1 MPLNL
6 RRNVSTF
13 LLFFRL
19 FAMLVTV
26 QYPVVDC
33 RGFVS
38 GESHKL
44 VKPYFANPSPDE
56 FMRNFGRVGR
66 RGLSYRDYC
75 RNEDIFCHAD
85 NAVRMPAMSPVADG
99 VVAARARSRIF
110 SNGGNLYRVEVRM
123 EVYAAEGVAWPDDLL
138 QRMAMLPLRVRGE
151 DGRYVERRVA
161 DAGCA
166 LAQLYLRS
174 TTSAAHLAEV
184 RRHWVSVGEPVMMV
198 ETCGACEQ
206 PFTTAAAEVTGPWS
220 EWCGLS
226 FCRVTPAVPP
236 ARQNMP
242 PAVCGVSGTAGKGR
256 ARRPSSRS
264 SAAHDAVG
272 DEPLPGMA
280 CWVVSRRDMVTGSHR
295 IPVLRTLLF
304 RIHGEKQGLLL
315 TARFIS
321 MASGGAGEGINAARA
336 RGYVAG
342 TLDSLLRNRRFNM
355 PQGEIVDYAFAIDNS
370 HAREDYERILEVVRL
385 WQDQFME
392 EDLVLLFRKID
403 YDRIINDIVALPD
416 YYVNTFWHDM
426 VSRLRQRNKVGVKSL
441 LRKSRPL
448 VEALARDMATG
459 AIINML
465 LGG

>member
-1 MPLNL
+1 
-6 RRNVSTF
+6 
-13 LLFFRL
+13 
-19 FAMLVTV
+19 MLVTV

-33 RGFVS
+33 RGLVS
-38 GESHKL
+38 EESYKL
-44 VKPYFANPSPDE
+44 VKPYFANPSPNE
-56 FMRNFGRVGR
+56 FMRNFGCVGR
-66 RGLSYRDYC
+66 RDISYRDYC

-85 NAVRMPAMSPVADG
+85 NAVHMPAMYPVSEG

-123 EVYAAEGVAWPDDLL
+123 EVYAAEGVAWPEDLL
-138 QRMAMLPLRVRGE
+138 CRMASVPLRVRGE
-151 DGRYVERRVA
+151 GGRYVTCRVA
-161 DAGCA
+161 DAGGA

-198 ETCGACEQ
+198 ETCGAYEQ
-206 PFTTAAAEVTGPWS
+206 PFAAAAAEVAGPWS

-226 FCRVTPAVPP
+226 FCRVA
-236 ARQNMP
+236 A
-242 PAVCGVSGTAGKGR
+242 AAGGN
-256 ARRPSSRS
+256 
-264 SAAHDAVG
+264 AA
-272 DEPLPGMA
+272 LSGMA
-280 CWVVSRRDMVTGSHR
+280 CWVVARRDMETGSRR

-304 RIHGEKQGLLL
+304 RIHGEKQSLLL

-321 MASGGAGEGINAARA
+321 MAYGGAGTGINAARA

-342 TLDSLLRNRRFNM
+342 TIDGLLRNRRFNM
-355 PQGEIVDYAFAIDNS
+355 PQGELVDYAFAIDNN
-370 HAREDYERILEVVRL
+370 HAREDYERILDVVRQ

-392 EDLVLLFRKID
+392 EDLVLLFRRID
-403 YDRIINDIVALPD
+403 YDKIINDIVALPD
-416 YYVNTFWHDM
+416 YYVNTFWHEV

-448 VEALARDMATG
+448 VAALARDMATG

>member
-1 MPLNL
+1 
-6 RRNVSTF
+6 
-13 LLFFRL
+13 
-19 FAMLVTV
+19 MLVTV

-38 GESHKL
+38 GEPHKL
-44 VKPYFANPSPDE
+44 VKPYFANPSPNE

-66 RGLSYRDYC
+66 RELSYRDYC
-75 RNEDIFCHAD
+75 RNEDTFCHAD
-85 NAVRMPAMSPVADG
+85 NAVRMPSMYPVAEG
-99 VVAARARSRIF
+99 IVAARARSRIF

-138 QRMAMLPLRVRGE
+138 SRMASVPLRVRGKA
-151 DGRYVERRVA
+151 GRYVECRVA
-161 DAGCA
+161 DAGEA
-166 LAQLYLRS
+166 LGQLYLRS

-198 ETCGACEQ
+198 ETCEAYEP
-206 PFTTAAAEVTGPWS
+206 PFAAAAAAEVTGPWS

-226 FCRVTPAVPP
+226 FCRVTPTEV
-236 ARQNMP
+236 
-242 PAVCGVSGTAGKGR
+242 T
-256 ARRPSSRS
+256 
-264 SAAHDAVG
+264 AAHGAAGDA
-272 DEPLPGMA
+272 PLSGMA
-280 CWVVSRRDMVTGSHR
+280 CWVVSRRDMVTGSRR

-321 MASGGAGEGINAARA
+321 MACGGAGEGINAARA

-342 TLDSLLRNRRFNM
+342 TIDGLLRNRRFNM
-355 PQGEIVDYAFAIDNS
+355 PQGELVDYAFAIDNS

-403 YDRIINDIVALPD
+403 YDKIINDIVALPD

-448 VEALARDMATG
+448 VAALARDMATG

-465 LGG
+465 LGS